1 MYFLKVKQRGHA
13 LQFRQMT
20 VQAEINSLN
29 SVTVFTYC
37 IANMWTEGQEEHSGV
52 ILGVL
57 RHLWGSLSSLLR
69 KKKTWLSVSTVCL
82 GLFSRSVWITIDIMD
97 EGPSA

>member
-1 MYFLKVKQRGHA
+1 MYFLKVKQGGHT
-13 LQFRQMT
+13 LEFRQMT

-29 SVTVFTYC
+29 SVTVFIYYTV
-37 IANMWTEGQEEHSGV
+37 NMWAAGQEEHTGV

-69 KKKTWLSVSTVCL
+69 KKKTWLV
-82 GLFSRSVWITIDIMD
+82 
-97 EGPSA
+97 